1 MRGSLFRF
9 LSHLQTIKKEII
21 MRTQIIQINK
31 NENGKIQYLTEVL
44 PMIPTNTILYKTLTG
59 LGATYGELKADRNSI
74 IIEPNVPVIVGKCND
89 PKHKGDNLFGVYE
102 GVYTEDV
109 IKYLEK
115 SADKKTKILTTPE
128 SFHKVKDAFELMNMD
143 IYGTCFLLFDEC
155 HKIVKDADYRSDI
168 TLPFDDFF
176 LFNEKALVSATPIS
190 FSDPRF
196 EMQKFQIIRIEPA
209 FEYKLPVSLI
219 HTNNVLEQLKRTLD
233 KLDAT
238 DICLF
243 VNSTDMIYS
252 FIKQL
257 DIENESTVFCAKKS
271 VEKLKNKKFKHAFE
285 QWSKSRMKKYNF
297 FTSRFYNA
305 LDIELEIKPTV
316 IMISDVYFSEYS
328 MIDPH
333 TDAIQAIGRFR
344 NGVNRVCHIFNTN
357 PNLPVRTEEEIG
369 IYLQVSKEVYDKIKT
384 FYDCATSEEARKAY
398 REALK
403 VLPFN
408 QMLNK
413 DGKENFFA
421 IDNYVD
427 EALLKS
433 SYNAQEKL
441 IASYRS
447 NRLFDLDVESAY
459 FPFGDFER
467 LKKESKYAS
476 LKDKRKEVV
485 RQLELLKGDD
495 ETEMIRNYKE
505 DLRKA
510 DSFIYGAYE
519 EIGKE
524 MIESLDYSVKRIK
537 EAMILKQNR
546 EKTEGTEFIQ
556 LIKNS
561 FKVRQKYTKKYI
573 KEELTRI
580 YALTGVTPQKTIT
593 GQSIKE
599 FFYVKEINT
608 GGSRK
613 FLLVESKI

>member
-1 MRGSLFRF
+1 M
-9 LSHLQTIKKEII
+9 T
-21 MRTQIIQINK
+21 TQIIQINK

-89 PKHKGDNLFGVYE
+89 PKHKEDNLFGVYE

-115 SADKKTKILTTPE
+115 SADKRTKILTTPE
-128 SFHKVKDAFELMNMD
+128 SFQKVKDAFELMDMD

-384 FYDCATSEEARKAY
+384 FYDCATSEEARNAY

-510 DSFIYGAYE
+510 DSFIYEAYE

-561 FKVRQKYTKKYI
+561 FKVGQKYTKKYI

>member
-1 MRGSLFRF
+1 M
-9 LSHLQTIKKEII
+9 T
-21 MRTQIIQINK
+21 TQIIQINK

-89 PKHKGDNLFGVYE
+89 PKHKEDNLFGVYE

-115 SADKKTKILTTPE
+115 SADKRTKILTTPE
-128 SFHKVKDAFELMNMD
+128 SFQKVKDAFELMDMD

-305 LDIELEIKPTV
+305 LDIELKIKPTV

-369 IYLQVSKEVYDKIKT
+369 IYLQANKEVYDKIKT
-384 FYDCATSEEARKAY
+384 FYDCATSEEARNAY
-398 REALK
+398 HGILK

-561 FKVRQKYTKKYI
+561 FKVGQKYTKKYI

-599 FFYVKEINT
+599 FFHVKEINT

>member
-1 MRGSLFRF
+1 M
-9 LSHLQTIKKEII
+9 T
-21 MRTQIIQINK
+21 TQIIQINK

-44 PMIPTNTILYKTLTG
+44 PMIPTNTVLYKTLTG

-89 PKHKGDNLFGVYE
+89 PKHKEDNLFGVYE

-115 SADKKTKILTTPE
+115 SADKRTKILTTPE
-128 SFHKVKDAFELMNMD
+128 SFQKVKDAFELMDMD

-238 DICLF
+238 DICFF

-305 LDIELEIKPTV
+305 LDIELKIKPTV

-384 FYDCATSEEARKAY
+384 FYDCATSEDARKAY

-485 RQLELLKGDD
+485 LQLELLKGDD

-561 FKVRQKYTKKYI
+561 FKVGQKYT
-573 KEELTRI
+573 
-580 YALTGVTPQKTIT
+580 
-593 GQSIKE
+593 
-599 FFYVKEINT
+599 
-608 GGSRK
+608 
-613 FLLVESKI
+613 

>member
-1 MRGSLFRF
+1 M
-9 LSHLQTIKKEII
+9 T
-21 MRTQIIQINK
+21 TQIIQINK

-59 LGATYGELKADRNSI
+59 LGATYGELKTDRNSI

-89 PKHKGDNLFGVYE
+89 PKHKEDNLFGVYE

-115 SADKKTKILTTPE
+115 SADKRTKILTTPE
-128 SFHKVKDAFELMNMD
+128 SFQKVKDAFELMDMD

-285 QWSKSRMKKYNF
+285 QWSKSKMKKYNF

-369 IYLQVSKEVYDKIKT
+369 IYLQANKEVYDKIKT
-384 FYDCATSEEARKAY
+384 FYDCATSEEARNAY
-398 REALK
+398 HGILK

-510 DSFIYGAYE
+510 DSFIYEAYE

-561 FKVRQKYTKKYI
+561 FKVGQKYTKKYI

>member
-1 MRGSLFRF
+1 M
-9 LSHLQTIKKEII
+9 T
-21 MRTQIIQINK
+21 TQIIQINK

-89 PKHKGDNLFGVYE
+89 PKHKEDNLFGVYE

-115 SADKKTKILTTPE
+115 SADKRTKILTTPE
-128 SFHKVKDAFELMNMD
+128 SFQKVKDAFELMDMD

-305 LDIELEIKPTV
+305 LDIELKIKPTV

-384 FYDCATSEEARKAY
+384 FYDCATSEEARNAY
-398 REALK
+398 HGILK

-561 FKVRQKYTKKYI
+561 FKVGQKYTKKYI

-599 FFYVKEINT
+599 FFHVKEINT
-608 GGSRK
+608 GGGRK

>member
-1 MRGSLFRF
+1 M
-9 LSHLQTIKKEII
+9 T
-21 MRTQIIQINK
+21 TQIIQINK

-44 PMIPTNTILYKTLTG
+44 PMIPTNTVLYKTLTG

-89 PKHKGDNLFGVYE
+89 PKHKEDNLFGVYE

-115 SADKKTKILTTPE
+115 SADKRTKILTTPE
-128 SFHKVKDAFELMNMD
+128 SFQKVKDAFELMDMD

-305 LDIELEIKPTV
+305 LDIELKIKPTV

-384 FYDCATSEEARKAY
+384 FYDCATSEDARKAY

-485 RQLELLKGDD
+485 LQLELLKGDD

-561 FKVRQKYTKKYI
+561 FKVGQKYTKKYI

-599 FFYVKEINT
+599 FFHVKEINT

>member
-1 MRGSLFRF
+1 M
-9 LSHLQTIKKEII
+9 T
-21 MRTQIIQINK
+21 TQIIQINK

-44 PMIPTNTILYKTLTG
+44 PMIPTNTVLYKTLTG
-59 LGATYGELKADRNSI
+59 LGATYGELKANRNSI
-74 IIEPNVPVIVGKCND
+74 IIEPNVPVIVVKCND
-89 PKHKGDNLFGVYE
+89 PKHKEDNLFGVYE

-115 SADKKTKILTTPE
+115 SADKRTKILTTPE
-128 SFHKVKDAFELMNMD
+128 SFQKVKDAFELMDMD

-285 QWSKSRMKKYNF
+285 QWSKSKMKKYNF

-305 LDIELEIKPTV
+305 LDIELKIKPTV

-384 FYDCATSEEARKAY
+384 FYDCATSEEARNAY
-398 REALK
+398 HGILK

-485 RQLELLKGDD
+485 LQLELLKGDD

-561 FKVRQKYTKKYI
+561 FKVGQKYTKKYI

-599 FFYVKEINT
+599 FFHVKEINT

>member
-1 MRGSLFRF
+1 MN
-9 LSHLQTIKKEII
+9 
-21 MRTQIIQINK
+21 TQIIQINK

-89 PKHKGDNLFGVYE
+89 PKHKEDNLFGVYE

-115 SADKKTKILTTPE
+115 SADKRTKILTTPE
-128 SFHKVKDAFELMNMD
+128 SFQKVKDAFELMDMD

-305 LDIELEIKPTV
+305 LDIELKIKPTV

-369 IYLQVSKEVYDKIKT
+369 IYLQANKEVYDKIKT
-384 FYDCATSEEARKAY
+384 FYDCATSEEARNAY
-398 REALK
+398 HGILK

-537 EAMILKQNR
+537 EAMILKQYR

-561 FKVRQKYTKKYI
+561 FKVGQKYTKKYI

-599 FFYVKEINT
+599 FFHVKEINT

>member
-1 MRGSLFRF
+1 MN
-9 LSHLQTIKKEII
+9 
-21 MRTQIIQINK
+21 TQIIQINK

-89 PKHKGDNLFGVYE
+89 PKHKEDNLFGVYE

-115 SADKKTKILTTPE
+115 SADKRTKILTTPE
-128 SFHKVKDAFELMNMD
+128 SFQKVKDAFELMDMD

-285 QWSKSRMKKYNF
+285 QWSKSKMKKYNF

-510 DSFIYGAYE
+510 DSFIYEAYE

-561 FKVRQKYTKKYI
+561 FKVGQKYTKKYI

>member
-1 MRGSLFRF
+1 
-9 LSHLQTIKKEII
+9 
-21 MRTQIIQINK
+21 
-31 NENGKIQYLTEVL
+31 
-44 PMIPTNTILYKTLTG
+44 MIPTNTILYKTLTG
-59 LGATYGELKADRNSI
+59 LGATYGELKTDRNSI

-89 PKHKGDNLFGVYE
+89 PKHKEDNLFGVYE

-115 SADKKTKILTTPE
+115 SADKRTKILTTPE
-128 SFHKVKDAFELMNMD
+128 SFQKVKDAFELMDMD

-176 LFNEKALVSATPIS
+176 LFNEKALVYATPIS

-233 KLDAT
+233 KLNAT

-285 QWSKSRMKKYNF
+285 QWSKSKMKKYNF

-441 IASYRS
+441 IASYKS

-485 RQLELLKGDD
+485 RQLELLNGDD

-510 DSFIYGAYE
+510 DSFIYEAYE

-561 FKVRQKYTKKYI
+561 FKVGQKYTKKYI

>member
-1 MRGSLFRF
+1 MN
-9 LSHLQTIKKEII
+9 
-21 MRTQIIQINK
+21 TQIIQINK

-44 PMIPTNTILYKTLTG
+44 PMIPANTILYKTLTG

-89 PKHKGDNLFGVYE
+89 PKHKGDSLFGVYE

-128 SFHKVKDAFELMNMD
+128 SFHKVKDAFELMDMD

-196 EMQKFQIIRIEPA
+196 ESQKFQTIKIEPT
-209 FEYKLPVSLI
+209 FEYKLPIKLI
-219 HTNNVLEQLKRTLD
+219 HTNNVLEQLKRELD
-233 KLDAT
+233 KLDT
-238 DICLF
+238 TICF
-243 VNSTDMIYS
+243 FINSTDMIHS

-271 VEKLKNKKFKHAFE
+271 VEKLKSKKFKQAFE
-285 QWSKSRMKKYNF
+285 QWSKSQMKKYNF

-344 NGVNRVCHIFNTN
+344 NGVNSVYHIFNTN
-357 PNLPVRTEEEIG
+357 PNLPVRTKEEID
-369 IYLQVSKEVYDKIKT
+369 IYLQVSKEVYNKIKT
-384 FYDCATSEEARKAY
+384 FYNCATSEEARSAY

-408 QMLNK
+408 KMLDK
-413 DGKENFFA
+413 EGRENFFA

-433 SYNAQEKL
+433 SYNEKEEL
-441 IASYRS
+441 IASYKR
-447 NRLFDLDVESAY
+447 NPLFDLDVESAY

-485 RQLELLKGDD
+485 HQLELLKGDD
-495 ETEMIRNYKE
+495 ETEMIRNYKNE
-505 DLRKA
+505 LRQA
-510 DSFIYGAYE
+510 DPFIYEAYE
-519 EIGKE
+519 MIGKE

-537 EAMILKQNR
+537 EAMILKQYR

-561 FKVRQKYTKKYI
+561 FKVGQRYTKKYI

-599 FFYVKEINT
+599 FFHVKEINT

>member
-1 MRGSLFRF
+1 M
-9 LSHLQTIKKEII
+9 T
-21 MRTQIIQINK
+21 TQIIQINK

-44 PMIPTNTILYKTLTG
+44 PMIPTNTVLYKTLTG

-89 PKHKGDNLFGVYE
+89 PKHKEDNLFGVYE

-128 SFHKVKDAFELMNMD
+128 SFQKVKDAFELMDMD

-384 FYDCATSEEARKAY
+384 FYDCATSEDARKAY

-561 FKVRQKYTKKYI
+561 FKVGQKYTKKYI

-599 FFYVKEINT
+599 FFHVKEINT

>member
-1 MRGSLFRF
+1 M
-9 LSHLQTIKKEII
+9 T
-21 MRTQIIQINK
+21 TQIIQINK

-89 PKHKGDNLFGVYE
+89 PKHKEDNLFGVYE

-115 SADKKTKILTTPE
+115 SADKRTKILTTPE
-128 SFHKVKDAFELMNMD
+128 SFQKVKDAFELMDMD

-238 DICLF
+238 DICFF

-305 LDIELEIKPTV
+305 LDIELKIKPTV

-384 FYDCATSEEARKAY
+384 FYDCATSEEARNAY

-467 LKKESKYAS
+467 LKKESKYTS

-537 EAMILKQNR
+537 EAMILKQYR

-561 FKVRQKYTKKYI
+561 FKVGQKYTKKYI

-599 FFYVKEINT
+599 FFHVKEINT

>member
-1 MRGSLFRF
+1 M
-9 LSHLQTIKKEII
+9 T
-21 MRTQIIQINK
+21 TQIIQINK

-59 LGATYGELKADRNSI
+59 LGATYGELKTDRNSI

-89 PKHKGDNLFGVYE
+89 PKHKEDNLFGVYE

-115 SADKKTKILTTPE
+115 SADKRTKILTTPE
-128 SFHKVKDAFELMNMD
+128 SFQKVKDAFELMDMD

-233 KLDAT
+233 KLNAT

-285 QWSKSRMKKYNF
+285 QWSKSKMKKYNF

-510 DSFIYGAYE
+510 DSFIYEAYE

-561 FKVRQKYTKKYI
+561 FKVGQKYTKKYI

-599 FFYVKEINT
+599 FSYVKEINT

>member
-1 MRGSLFRF
+1 MN
-9 LSHLQTIKKEII
+9 
-21 MRTQIIQINK
+21 TQIIQINK

-89 PKHKGDNLFGVYE
+89 PKHKEDNLFGVYE

-115 SADKKTKILTTPE
+115 SADKRTKILTTPE
-128 SFHKVKDAFELMNMD
+128 SFQKVKDAFELMDMD

-305 LDIELEIKPTV
+305 LDIELKIKPTV

-561 FKVRQKYTKKYI
+561 FKVGQKYTKKYI

>member
-1 MRGSLFRF
+1 MN
-9 LSHLQTIKKEII
+9 
-21 MRTQIIQINK
+21 TQIIQINK

-89 PKHKGDNLFGVYE
+89 PKHKEDNLFGVYE

-115 SADKKTKILTTPE
+115 SADKRTKILTTPE
-128 SFHKVKDAFELMNMD
+128 SFQKVKDAFELMDMD

-233 KLDAT
+233 KLNAT

-285 QWSKSRMKKYNF
+285 QWSKSKMKKYNF

-305 LDIELEIKPTV
+305 LDIELKIKPTV

-369 IYLQVSKEVYDKIKT
+369 IYLQANKEVYDKIKT
-384 FYDCATSEEARKAY
+384 FYDCATSEEARNAY
-398 REALK
+398 HGILK

-510 DSFIYGAYE
+510 DSFIYEAYE

-561 FKVRQKYTKKYI
+561 FKVGQKYTKKYI

-599 FFYVKEINT
+599 FFHVKEINT

>member
-1 MRGSLFRF
+1 M
-9 LSHLQTIKKEII
+9 T
-21 MRTQIIQINK
+21 TQIIQINK

-89 PKHKGDNLFGVYE
+89 PKHKEDNLFGVYE

-115 SADKKTKILTTPE
+115 SADKRTKILTTPE
-128 SFHKVKDAFELMNMD
+128 SFQKVKDAFELMDMD

-233 KLDAT
+233 KLNAT

-285 QWSKSRMKKYNF
+285 QWSKSKMKKYNF

-369 IYLQVSKEVYDKIKT
+369 IYLQANKEVYDKIKT
-384 FYDCATSEEARKAY
+384 FYDCATSEEARNAY
-398 REALK
+398 HGILK

>member
-1 MRGSLFRF
+1 M
-9 LSHLQTIKKEII
+9 T
-21 MRTQIIQINK
+21 TQIIQINK

-89 PKHKGDNLFGVYE
+89 PKHKEDNLFGVYE

-115 SADKKTKILTTPE
+115 SADKRTKILTTPE
-128 SFHKVKDAFELMNMD
+128 SFQKVKDAFELMDMD

-285 QWSKSRMKKYNF
+285 QWSKSKMKKYNF

-305 LDIELEIKPTV
+305 LDIELKIKPTV

-561 FKVRQKYTKKYI
+561 FKVGQKYTKKYI

>member
-1 MRGSLFRF
+1 MN
-9 LSHLQTIKKEII
+9 
-21 MRTQIIQINK
+21 TQIIQINK

-59 LGATYGELKADRNSI
+59 LGATYGELKANRNSI

-89 PKHKGDNLFGVYE
+89 PKHKEDNLFGVYE

-128 SFHKVKDAFELMNMD
+128 SFHKVKDAFELMDMD

-168 TLPFDDFF
+168 TLPFNDFF

-196 EMQKFQIIRIEPA
+196 ESQKFQTIKIEPT
-209 FEYKLPVSLI
+209 FEYKLPIKLI
-219 HTNNVLEQLKRTLD
+219 HTNNVLEQLKRELD
-233 KLDAT
+233 KLDT
-238 DICLF
+238 TICF
-243 VNSTDMIYS
+243 FINSTDMIHS

-271 VEKLKNKKFKHAFE
+271 VEKLKSKKFKQAFE
-285 QWSKSRMKKYNF
+285 QWSKSQMKKYNF

-305 LDIELEIKPTV
+305 LDIELEIKPTI
-316 IMISDVYFSEYS
+316 IMISEVYFSEYS

-344 NGVNRVCHIFNTN
+344 NGVNSVYHIFNTN
-357 PNLPVRTEEEIG
+357 PNLPVRTKEEVD
-369 IYLQVSKEVYDKIKT
+369 IYLQVSKEVYNKIKT
-384 FYDCATSEEARKAY
+384 FYNCATSEEARNAY

-408 QMLNK
+408 KMLDK
-413 DGKENFFA
+413 EGRENFFA

-433 SYNAQEKL
+433 SYNEKEEL
-441 IASYRS
+441 IASYKR
-447 NRLFDLDVESAY
+447 NPLFDLDVESAY

-485 RQLELLKGDD
+485 HQLELLKGDD
-495 ETEMIRNYKE
+495 ETEMIRNYKNE
-505 DLRKA
+505 LRQA
-510 DSFIYGAYE
+510 DPFIYEAYE

-537 EAMILKQNR
+537 EAMILKQYR

-561 FKVRQKYTKKYI
+561 FKVGQRYTKKYI

-593 GQSIKE
+593 GQSIIE
-599 FFYVKEINT
+599 FFHVKEINT

>member
-1 MRGSLFRF
+1 M
-9 LSHLQTIKKEII
+9 T
-21 MRTQIIQINK
+21 TQIIQINK

-89 PKHKGDNLFGVYE
+89 PKHKEDNLFGVYE

-115 SADKKTKILTTPE
+115 SADKRTKILTTPE
-128 SFHKVKDAFELMNMD
+128 SFQKVKDAFELMDMD

-305 LDIELEIKPTV
+305 LDIELKIKPTV

-510 DSFIYGAYE
+510 DSFIYEAYE

-537 EAMILKQNR
+537 EAMILKQYR

-561 FKVRQKYTKKYI
+561 FKVGQKYTKKYI

>member
-1 MRGSLFRF
+1 MN
-9 LSHLQTIKKEII
+9 
-21 MRTQIIQINK
+21 TQIIQINK

-44 PMIPTNTILYKTLTG
+44 PMIPTNTVLYKTLTG

-89 PKHKGDNLFGVYE
+89 PKHKEDNLFGVYE

-115 SADKKTKILTTPE
+115 SADKRTKILTTPE
-128 SFHKVKDAFELMNMD
+128 SFQKVKDAFELMDMD

-238 DICLF
+238 DICFF

-305 LDIELEIKPTV
+305 LDIELKIKPTV

-384 FYDCATSEEARKAY
+384 FYDCATSEEARNAY

-467 LKKESKYAS
+467 LKKESKYTS

-537 EAMILKQNR
+537 EAMILKQYR

-561 FKVRQKYTKKYI
+561 FKVGQKYTKKYI

-599 FFYVKEINT
+599 FFHVKEINT

>member
-1 MRGSLFRF
+1 M
-9 LSHLQTIKKEII
+9 T
-21 MRTQIIQINK
+21 TQIIQINK

-89 PKHKGDNLFGVYE
+89 PKHKEDNLFGVYE

-115 SADKKTKILTTPE
+115 SADKRTKILTTPE
-128 SFHKVKDAFELMNMD
+128 SFQKVKDAFELMDMD

-305 LDIELEIKPTV
+305 LDIELKIKPTV

-537 EAMILKQNR
+537 EAMILKQYR

-561 FKVRQKYTKKYI
+561 FKVGQKYTKKYI

-580 YALTGVTPQKTIT
+580 YALTMHLP
-593 GQSIKE
+593 E
-599 FFYVKEINT
+599 
-608 GGSRK
+608 
-613 FLLVESKI
+613 

>member
-1 MRGSLFRF
+1 M
-9 LSHLQTIKKEII
+9 T
-21 MRTQIIQINK
+21 TQIIQINK

-89 PKHKGDNLFGVYE
+89 PKHKEDNLFGVYE

-115 SADKKTKILTTPE
+115 SADKRTKILTTPE
-128 SFHKVKDAFELMNMD
+128 SFQKVKDAFELMDMD

-219 HTNNVLEQLKRTLD
+219 HTNNVLEQLKRTLN

-285 QWSKSRMKKYNF
+285 QWSKSKMKKYNF

-305 LDIELEIKPTV
+305 LDIELKIKPTV

-537 EAMILKQNR
+537 EAMILKQYR

-561 FKVRQKYTKKYI
+561 FKVGQKYTKKYI

-599 FFYVKEINT
+599 FFHVKEINT

>member
-1 MRGSLFRF
+1 M
-9 LSHLQTIKKEII
+9 T
-21 MRTQIIQINK
+21 TQIIQINK

-89 PKHKGDNLFGVYE
+89 PKHKEDNLFGVYE

-115 SADKKTKILTTPE
+115 SADKRTKILTTPE
-128 SFHKVKDAFELMNMD
+128 SFQKVKDAFELMDMD

-305 LDIELEIKPTV
+305 LDIELKIKPTV

-384 FYDCATSEEARKAY
+384 FYDCATSEEARNAY
-398 REALK
+398 HGILK

-561 FKVRQKYTKKYI
+561 FKVGQKYTKKYI

-599 FFYVKEINT
+599 FFHVKEINT

-613 FLLVESKI
+613 FLSVESKI

>member
-1 MRGSLFRF
+1 MN
-9 LSHLQTIKKEII
+9 
-21 MRTQIIQINK
+21 TQIIQINK

-44 PMIPTNTILYKTLTG
+44 PMIPANTILYKTLTG

-89 PKHKGDNLFGVYE
+89 PKHKGDSLFGVYE

-128 SFHKVKDAFELMNMD
+128 SFHKVKDAFELMDMD

-196 EMQKFQIIRIEPA
+196 ESQKFQTIKIEPT
-209 FEYKLPVSLI
+209 FEYKLPIKLI
-219 HTNNVLEQLKRTLD
+219 HTNNVLEQLKRELD
-233 KLDAT
+233 KLDT
-238 DICLF
+238 TICF
-243 VNSTDMIYS
+243 FINSTDMIHS

-271 VEKLKNKKFKHAFE
+271 VEKLKSKKFKQAFE
-285 QWSKSRMKKYNF
+285 QWSKSQMKKYNF

-344 NGVNRVCHIFNTN
+344 NGVNSIYHIFNTN
-357 PNLPVRTEEEIG
+357 PNLPVRTKEEVD
-369 IYLQVSKEVYDKIKT
+369 IYLQVSKEVYNKIKT
-384 FYDCATSEEARKAY
+384 FYDCATSEEARNAY

-408 QMLNK
+408 KMLDK
-413 DGKENFFA
+413 EGRENFFA

-433 SYNAQEKL
+433 SYNEKEEL
-441 IASYRS
+441 IASYKR
-447 NRLFDLDVESAY
+447 NPLFDLDVESAY

-485 RQLELLKGDD
+485 HQLELLKGDD
-495 ETEMIRNYKE
+495 ETEMIRNYKNE
-505 DLRKA
+505 LRQA
-510 DSFIYGAYE
+510 DPFIYEAYE
-519 EIGKE
+519 MIGKE
-524 MIESLDYSVKRIK
+524 MIESLNYSVKRIK
-537 EAMILKQNR
+537 EAMILKQYR

-561 FKVRQKYTKKYI
+561 FKVGQRYTKKYI

-599 FFYVKEINT
+599 FFHVKEINT

>member
-1 MRGSLFRF
+1 M
-9 LSHLQTIKKEII
+9 T
-21 MRTQIIQINK
+21 TQIIQINK

-89 PKHKGDNLFGVYE
+89 PKHKEDNLFGVYE

-115 SADKKTKILTTPE
+115 SADKRTKILTTPE
-128 SFHKVKDAFELMNMD
+128 SFQKVKDAFELMDMD

-285 QWSKSRMKKYNF
+285 QWSKSKMKKYNF

-305 LDIELEIKPTV
+305 LDIELKIKPTV

-384 FYDCATSEEARKAY
+384 FYDCATSEEARNAY
-398 REALK
+398 HGILK

>member
-1 MRGSLFRF
+1 M
-9 LSHLQTIKKEII
+9 T
-21 MRTQIIQINK
+21 TQIIQINK

-89 PKHKGDNLFGVYE
+89 PKHKEDNLFGVYE

-128 SFHKVKDAFELMNMD
+128 SFQKVKDAFELMDMD

-369 IYLQVSKEVYDKIKT
+369 IYLQANKEVYDKIKT
-384 FYDCATSEEARKAY
+384 FYDCATSEEARNAY
-398 REALK
+398 HGILK

-467 LKKESKYAS
+467 LKKESKYTS

-537 EAMILKQNR
+537 EAMILKQYR

-561 FKVRQKYTKKYI
+561 FKVGQKYTKKYI

>member
-1 MRGSLFRF
+1 M
-9 LSHLQTIKKEII
+9 T
-21 MRTQIIQINK
+21 TQIIQINK

-89 PKHKGDNLFGVYE
+89 PKHKEDNLFGVYE

-115 SADKKTKILTTPE
+115 SADKRTKILTTPE
-128 SFHKVKDAFELMNMD
+128 SFQKVKDAFELMDMD

-285 QWSKSRMKKYNF
+285 QWSKSKMKKYNF

-369 IYLQVSKEVYDKIKT
+369 IYLQANKEVYDKIKT
-384 FYDCATSEEARKAY
+384 FYDCATSEEARNAY
-398 REALK
+398 HGILK

-537 EAMILKQNR
+537 EAMILKQYR

-561 FKVRQKYTKKYI
+561 FKVGQKYTKKYI

-599 FFYVKEINT
+599 FFHVKEINT

>member
-1 MRGSLFRF
+1 MN
-9 LSHLQTIKKEII
+9 
-21 MRTQIIQINK
+21 TQIIQINK

-89 PKHKGDNLFGVYE
+89 PKHKEDNLFGVYE

-115 SADKKTKILTTPE
+115 SADKRTKILTTPE
-128 SFHKVKDAFELMNMD
+128 SFQKVKDAFELMDMD

-305 LDIELEIKPTV
+305 LDIELKIKPTV

-384 FYDCATSEEARKAY
+384 FYDCATSEEARNAY

-485 RQLELLKGDD
+485 LQLELLKGDD

-561 FKVRQKYTKKYI
+561 FKVGQKYTKKYI

-599 FFYVKEINT
+599 FFHVKEINT

>member
-1 MRGSLFRF
+1 MN
-9 LSHLQTIKKEII
+9 
-21 MRTQIIQINK
+21 TQIIQINK

-89 PKHKGDNLFGVYE
+89 PKHKEDNLFGVYE

-115 SADKKTKILTTPE
+115 SADKRTKILTTPE
-128 SFHKVKDAFELMNMD
+128 SFQKVKDAFELMDMD

-305 LDIELEIKPTV
+305 LDIELKIKPTV

-328 MIDPH
+328 IIDPH

-384 FYDCATSEEARKAY
+384 FYDCATSEEARNAY

-467 LKKESKYAS
+467 LKKESKYTS

-537 EAMILKQNR
+537 EAMILKQYR

-561 FKVRQKYTKKYI
+561 FKVGQKYTKKYI

-599 FFYVKEINT
+599 FFHVKEINT

>member
-1 MRGSLFRF
+1 M
-9 LSHLQTIKKEII
+9 T
-21 MRTQIIQINK
+21 TQIIQINK

-59 LGATYGELKADRNSI
+59 LGATYGELKTDRNSI

-89 PKHKGDNLFGVYE
+89 PKHKEDNLFGVYE

-115 SADKKTKILTTPE
+115 SADKRTKILTTPE
-128 SFHKVKDAFELMNMD
+128 SFQKVKDAFELMDMD

-233 KLDAT
+233 KLNAT

-285 QWSKSRMKKYNF
+285 QWSKSKMKKYNF

-369 IYLQVSKEVYDKIKT
+369 IYLQANKEVYDKIKT
-384 FYDCATSEEARKAY
+384 FYDCATSEEARNAY
-398 REALK
+398 HGILK

-510 DSFIYGAYE
+510 DSFIYEAYE

-524 MIESLDYSVKRIK
+524 MIESLDYCKANQRGYDFEAKQGKNRRHGIYPVDKELLQSGTKIYEEIHQRGINPYLCTYRSNSPKDDHRTIHKRVF
-537 EAMILKQNR
+537 LC
-546 EKTEGTEFIQ
+546 EGD
-556 LIKNS
+556 
-561 FKVRQKYTKKYI
+561 
-573 KEELTRI
+573 
-580 YALTGVTPQKTIT
+580 
-593 GQSIKE
+593 
-599 FFYVKEINT
+599 
-608 GGSRK
+608 
-613 FLLVESKI
+613 

>member
-1 MRGSLFRF
+1 MN
-9 LSHLQTIKKEII
+9 
-21 MRTQIIQINK
+21 TQIIQINN
-31 NENGKIQYLTEVL
+31 NENGTIQYLTEVL

-89 PKHKGDNLFGVYE
+89 PKQKEDNLFGVYE

-115 SADKKTKILTTPE
+115 SADKRTKILTTPE
-128 SFHKVKDAFELMNMD
+128 SFQKVKDAFELMDMD

-305 LDIELEIKPTV
+305 LDIELKIKPTV

-384 FYDCATSEEARKAY
+384 FYDCATSEEARNAY

-467 LKKESKYAS
+467 LKKESKYTS

-537 EAMILKQNR
+537 EAMILKQYR

-561 FKVRQKYTKKYI
+561 FKVGQKYTKKYI

-599 FFYVKEINT
+599 FFHVKEINT

>member
-1 MRGSLFRF
+1 MN
-9 LSHLQTIKKEII
+9 
-21 MRTQIIQINK
+21 TQIIQINK

-44 PMIPTNTILYKTLTG
+44 PMIPANTILYKTLTG

-89 PKHKGDNLFGVYE
+89 LKHKGDNLFGVYE

-128 SFHKVKDAFELMNMD
+128 SFHKVKDAFELMDMD

-196 EMQKFQIIRIEPA
+196 ESQKFQTIKIEPT
-209 FEYKLPVSLI
+209 FEYKLPIKLI
-219 HTNNVLEQLKRTLD
+219 HTNNVLEQLKRELN
-233 KLDAT
+233 KLDT
-238 DICLF
+238 TICF
-243 VNSTDMIYS
+243 FINSTDMIHS

-271 VEKLKNKKFKHAFE
+271 VEKLKSKKFKQAFE
-285 QWSKSRMKKYNF
+285 QWSKSQMKKYNF

-316 IMISDVYFSEYS
+316 IMISEVYFSEYS

-344 NGVNRVCHIFNTN
+344 NGVNSIYHIFNTN
-357 PNLPVRTEEEIG
+357 PNLPVRTKEEVD
-369 IYLQVSKEVYDKIKT
+369 IYLQVSKEVYNKIKT
-384 FYDCATSEEARKAY
+384 FYNCATSEEARNAY

-408 QMLNK
+408 KMLDK
-413 DGKENFFA
+413 EGRENFFA

-433 SYNAQEKL
+433 SYNEKEEL
-441 IASYRS
+441 IASYRC
-447 NRLFDLDVESAY
+447 NPLFDLDVESAY

-485 RQLELLKGDD
+485 HQLELLKGDD
-495 ETEMIRNYKE
+495 ETEMIRNYKNE
-505 DLRKA
+505 LRKA
-510 DSFIYGAYE
+510 DPFIYEAYE

-537 EAMILKQNR
+537 EAMILKQYR

-561 FKVRQKYTKKYI
+561 FKVGQRYTKKYI

-593 GQSIKE
+593 GQSIIE
-599 FFYVKEINT
+599 FFHVKEINT

>member
-1 MRGSLFRF
+1 M
-9 LSHLQTIKKEII
+9 T
-21 MRTQIIQINK
+21 TQIIQINK

-89 PKHKGDNLFGVYE
+89 PKHKEDNLFGVYE

-115 SADKKTKILTTPE
+115 SADKRTKILTTPE
-128 SFHKVKDAFELMNMD
+128 SFQKVKDAFELMDMD

-238 DICLF
+238 DICFF

-285 QWSKSRMKKYNF
+285 QWSKSKMKKYNF

-305 LDIELEIKPTV
+305 LDIELKIKPTV

-384 FYDCATSEEARKAY
+384 FYDCATSEDARKAY

-485 RQLELLKGDD
+485 LQLELLKGDD

-561 FKVRQKYTKKYI
+561 FKVGQKYTKKYI

>member
-1 MRGSLFRF
+1 MN
-9 LSHLQTIKKEII
+9 
-21 MRTQIIQINK
+21 TQIIQINK

-44 PMIPTNTILYKTLTG
+44 PMIPTNTVLYKTLTG

-89 PKHKGDNLFGVYE
+89 PKHKENNLFGVYE

-115 SADKKTKILTTPE
+115 SADKRIKILTTPE
-128 SFHKVKDAFELMNMD
+128 SFQKVKDAFELMDMD

-176 LFNEKALVSATPIS
+176 LFNKKALVSATPIS

-285 QWSKSRMKKYNF
+285 QWSKSKMKKYNF

-384 FYDCATSEEARKAY
+384 FYDCATSEDARKAY

-537 EAMILKQNR
+537 EAMILKQHR

-561 FKVRQKYTKKYI
+561 FKVGQKYTKKYI

-599 FFYVKEINT
+599 FFHVKEINT

>member
-1 MRGSLFRF
+1 M
-9 LSHLQTIKKEII
+9 T
-21 MRTQIIQINK
+21 TQIIQINK

-89 PKHKGDNLFGVYE
+89 PKHKEDNLFGVYE

-115 SADKKTKILTTPE
+115 SADKRTKILTTPE
-128 SFHKVKDAFELMNMD
+128 SFQKVKDAFELMDMD

-305 LDIELEIKPTV
+305 LDIELKIKPTV

-384 FYDCATSEEARKAY
+384 FYDCATSEEARNAY

-467 LKKESKYAS
+467 LKKESKYTS

-537 EAMILKQNR
+537 EAMILKQYR

-561 FKVRQKYTKKYI
+561 FKVGQKYTKKYI

>member
-1 MRGSLFRF
+1 M
-9 LSHLQTIKKEII
+9 
-21 MRTQIIQINK
+21 
-31 NENGKIQYLTEVL
+31 
-44 PMIPTNTILYKTLTG
+44 
-59 LGATYGELKADRNSI
+59 GATYGELKADRNSI

-89 PKHKGDNLFGVYE
+89 PKHKEDNLFGVYE

-115 SADKKTKILTTPE
+115 SADKRTKILTTPE
-128 SFHKVKDAFELMNMD
+128 SFQKVKDAFELMDMD

-305 LDIELEIKPTV
+305 LDIELKIKPTV

-476 LKDKRKEVV
+476 LKDKRKEIV

-537 EAMILKQNR
+537 EAMILKQHR

-561 FKVRQKYTKKYI
+561 FKVGQKYTKKYI

-599 FFYVKEINT
+599 FFHVKEINT

>member
-1 MRGSLFRF
+1 MN
-9 LSHLQTIKKEII
+9 
-21 MRTQIIQINK
+21 TQIIQINK

-89 PKHKGDNLFGVYE
+89 PKHKEDNLFGVYE

-115 SADKKTKILTTPE
+115 SADKRTKILTTPE
-128 SFHKVKDAFELMNMD
+128 SFQKVKDAFELMDMD

-238 DICLF
+238 DICFF

-305 LDIELEIKPTV
+305 LDIELKIKPTV

-384 FYDCATSEEARKAY
+384 FYDCATSEDARKAY

-485 RQLELLKGDD
+485 LQLELLKGDD

-561 FKVRQKYTKKYI
+561 FKVGQKYTKKYI

-599 FFYVKEINT
+599 FFHVKEINT

>member
-1 MRGSLFRF
+1 M
-9 LSHLQTIKKEII
+9 T
-21 MRTQIIQINK
+21 TQIIQINK

-44 PMIPTNTILYKTLTG
+44 PMIPTNTVLYKTLTG

-89 PKHKGDNLFGVYE
+89 PKHKEDNLFGVYE

-115 SADKKTKILTTPE
+115 SADKRTKILTTPE
-128 SFHKVKDAFELMNMD
+128 SFQKVKDAFELMDMD

-285 QWSKSRMKKYNF
+285 QWSKSQMKKYNF

-384 FYDCATSEEARKAY
+384 FYDCATSEDARKAY

-485 RQLELLKGDD
+485 LQLELLKGDD

-537 EAMILKQNR
+537 EAMILKQYR

-561 FKVRQKYTKKYI
+561 FKVGQRYTKKYI

-599 FFYVKEINT
+599 FFHVKEINT